1 MATLFGMQA
10 ASVKKHRLGEITRK
24 QFLVNKITQI
34 AHNNKALRNIWNAFC
49 IVSFSFFF
57 HLHVFWTFYNF
68 PFFGRVYSY
77 SLFAIARKHT
87 PEWKIKI
94 KQWDL
99 NEHKMKSNSRNTH
112 KTAAMRKIVWLE
124 NWKINKTKQQQQQQ
138 KKRRKA
144 KENEFFYMN
153 KRSL

>member
-1 MATLFGMQA
+1 MQA
-10 ASVKKHRLGEITRK
+10 ASAKKHRLGEITRK

-34 AHNNKALRNIWNAFC
+34 AHNNKAPRNIWNAFC
-49 IVSFSFFF
+49 IVSFSFFSISTF
-57 HLHVFWTFYNF
+57 FVYVFGLF
-68 PFFGRVYSY
+68 FFGRVYSY

-87 PEWKIKI
+87 PAWKIKKNKI

-124 NWKINKTKQQQQQQ
+124 N
-138 KKRRKA
+138 
-144 KENEFFYMN
+144 
-153 KRSL
+153 